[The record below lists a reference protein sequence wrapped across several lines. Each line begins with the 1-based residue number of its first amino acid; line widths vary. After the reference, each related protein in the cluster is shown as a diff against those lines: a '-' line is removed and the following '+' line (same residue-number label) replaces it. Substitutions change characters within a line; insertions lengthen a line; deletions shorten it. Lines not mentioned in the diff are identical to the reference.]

1 LDGLDRLIER
11 LPAERPYARSVYFGY
26 HLLFREPRFRERA
39 EAALHAAGIETRPF
53 FSLIPAQAPYRD
65 MGYSAGD
72 TPVAA
77 DLLSRGLYVSNSP
90 DLTVDDR
97 ELIAGTLR
105 QLARAEGLG

>member
-1 LDGLDRLIER
+1 
-11 LPAERPYARSVYFGY
+11 
-26 HLLFREPRFRERA
+26 
-39 EAALHAAGIETRPF
+39 
-53 FSLIPAQAPYRD
+53 

-77 DLLSRGLYVSNSP
+77 DLLSRGLYLSNSP

-97 ELIAGTLR
+97 ELIAGALR